1 MFTKQAAGIV
11 CPAVF
16 FYGCI
21 EKFISA
27 LNTLKTTKKA
37 SYSRLFVLNFLDLKI
52 GLIRII
58 ELFLKIDPK
67 KSASISFRVSRP
79 PR

>member
-37 SYSRLFVLNFLDLKI
+37 SYSRLFITLSITCKQLFITSLDQL
-52 GLIRII
+52 
-58 ELFLKIDPK
+58 
-67 KSASISFRVSRP
+67 
-79 PR
+79 